1 MGVTNSGGVVGVA
14 SPTYFFQINSLK
26 SRVLRRER
34 GLSVTTESFYP
45 ETDCTEAPGGHLEV
59 SFPVVFHSLNKNL
72 VFRCHFRFFVK
83 VRNRTQI
90 RPHKSAITNL
100 AFYSRQHFQPLRHR

>member
-1 MGVTNSGGVVGVA
+1 MRVTNSSGVVGVA
-14 SPTYFFQINSLK
+14 SPTYLFQINSLK

-59 SFPVVFHSLNKNL
+59 SFPVVFHSLNKYL
-72 VFRCHFRFFVK
+72 VFRCHFRFF

-100 AFYSRQHFQPLRHR
+100 AFYSRQNFQPL